1 MLKIENLHKTYGK
14 LTALDGLNL
23 EAARGEL
30 YGFVGPNG
38 AGKTTTLRIISGLL
52 NADSGNVWVNG
63 ISAGKNPAE
72 LKATIGFVPDFFGI
86 YENLMVDEY
95 LEFFAAAYGIFGK
108 EGRKRA
114 DEVLELVGLTEQKK
128 MAVDGLSRGMQ
139 QRLCLARAIVHRPK
153 LLVLD
158 EPGSGLDPRTRK
170 NFQSLLQRLCQ
181 EGYTILISSHIL
193 SELADMCT
201 AIGIID
207 KGKLVMQGKMDEIML
222 SIDSSNP
229 LLITVYNHLEKAV
242 EVLRR
247 SPLVSRMS
255 IDKNKIA
262 VYFTGSHEEEGYLL
276 RELVEADVLVLSFVR
291 EQSTLESLFFRLTE
305 SGKEDCIFES
315 ESGI

>member
-1 MLKIENLHKTYGK
+1 MLKIENLHKVYGK

-23 EAARGEL
+23 EVAKGEL
-30 YGFVGPNG
+30 YGFVGANG
-38 AGKTTTLRIISGLL
+38 AGKTTTIRIISGLL
-52 NADSGNVWVNG
+52 QADCGNVWVDG
-63 ISAGKNPAE
+63 IGAGKNPSK
-72 LKATIGFVPDFFGI
+72 LKETIGFVPDFFGI
-86 YENLMVDEY
+86 YDNLMVYEY

-108 EGRKRA
+108 EGRRRT
-114 DEVLELVGLTEQKK
+114 DEVLELVGLTEQKR
-128 MAVDGLSRGMQ
+128 MLVDGLSRGMQ
-139 QRLCLARAIVHRPK
+139 QRLCLARAMVHRPK

-170 NFQSLLQRLCQ
+170 NFQSLLQHLCQ

-229 LLITVYNHLEKAV
+229 LLITVYNNLETAV

-247 SPLVSRMS
+247 SPLVSRLS
-255 IDKNKIA
+255 IEKNKIA
-262 VYFTGSHEEEGYLL
+262 VYFTGSREEEGYLL

-305 SGKEDCIFES
+305 SGKEEYIYES
-315 ESGI
+315 ESGV

>member
-23 EAARGEL
+23 EVARGEL

-52 NADSGNVWVNG
+52 NADRGNVWVNG
-63 ISAGKNPAE
+63 IGAGKNPSE

-170 NFQSLLQRLCQ
+170 DFQSLLQRLCQ

-229 LLITVYNHLEKAV
+229 LLITVYNRLERAV

-262 VYFTGSHEEEGYLL
+262 VYFTGSREEEGYLL
-276 RELVEADVLVLSFVR
+276 RELVEADVLVMSFVR